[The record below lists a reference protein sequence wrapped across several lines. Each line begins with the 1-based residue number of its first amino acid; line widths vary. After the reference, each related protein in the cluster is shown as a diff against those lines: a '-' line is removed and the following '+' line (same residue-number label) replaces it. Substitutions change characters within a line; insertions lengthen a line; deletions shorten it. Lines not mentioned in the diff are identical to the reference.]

1 MNKTIAFALSGL
13 IAVGAQAQ
21 QDYSKVEIRSDPVAG
36 SVHMLTGA
44 GGNLALSIGDDAA
57 FLVDDQFAPLSARIK
72 AAVANISRKPV
83 RFVLNTHWHGDH
95 TGGNEQFGR
104 AGSVIV
110 AHENVRRRMSSEQF
124 SSFATQPIPPSPKAA
139 LPVVTFATDVTFHLN
154 GDEIHAFH
162 VPGAHTDGDAIVHFR
177 RANVMHLGDVF
188 FNRMYPFIDASSG
201 GSWAGTLAAVDKVLG
216 MIGDDTKLIPG
227 HGPLAT
233 RADLVAYRQMLQTVG
248 ERLQALAREG
258 RSLQDA
264 LAAKP
269 TAPYD
274 EVWGKGYFTPEEFVG
289 MLWPQFAR
297 AAGATP
303 APAPASAASAQ
314 R

>member
-1 MNKTIAFALSGL
+1 MQKALLALALCAGL
-13 IAVGAQAQ
+13 ATSAHAQ
-21 QDYSKVEIRSDPVAG
+21 QDFSKVEIKSEPVAG

-95 TGGNEQFGR
+95 TGGNEHFGR

-162 VPGAHTDGDAIVHFR
+162 VPHAHTDGDAVVHFR
-177 RANVMHLGDVF
+177 RANVVHLGDVF
-188 FNRMYPFIDASSG
+188 FNKLYPFIDVGSG
-201 GSWAGTLAAVDKVLG
+201 GTVAGTLAAVDQVLA
-216 MIGDDTKLIPG
+216 MVGDDTKIVPG

-233 RADLVAYRQMLQTVG
+233 RADLLAYRRMLATVQ
-248 ERLQALAREG
+248 ERVQALVREG

-264 LAAKP
+264 VAARP
-269 TAPYD
+269 TAEFD
-274 EVWGKGYFTPEEFVG
+274 EAWGNGFLKPEQFLAV
-289 MLWPQFAR
+289 LWKDLGP
-297 AAGATP
+297 P
-303 APAPASAASAQ
+303 AK
-314 R
+314 

>member
-1 MNKTIAFALSGL
+1 MKQHLAALAL
-13 IAVGAQAQ
+13 CATVAMQAAAQ
-21 QDYSKVEIRSDPVAG
+21 QQDFSTVEIKSQPLAG

-72 AAVANISRKPV
+72 AAIASISKKPV
-83 RFVLNTHWHGDH
+83 KFVLNTHWHGDH
-95 TGGNEQFGR
+95 TGGNENFGR

-110 AHENVRRRMSSEQF
+110 AHENVRRRMSAEQF
-124 SSFATQPIPPSPKAA
+124 SSFASAPIPASPRAA
-139 LPVVTFATDVTFHLN
+139 LPVVTFASDVTFHLN

-162 VPGAHTDGDAIVHFR
+162 VPRAHTDGDTIVHFR
-177 RANVMHLGDVF
+177 RANVIHLGDVF
-188 FNRMYPFIDASSG
+188 FNRMYPFIDAASG
-201 GSWAGTLAAVDKVLG
+201 GSWSGTIAAVDKVLA
-216 MIGDDTKLIPG
+216 IAAEDTKLVPG

-233 RADLVAYRQMLQTVG
+233 RADLLAYRQMLLTVG

-264 LAAKP
+264 IAARP
-269 TAPYD
+269 TAEFD
-274 EVWGKGYFTPEEFVG
+274 AAWGEGFFKPDQFVG
-289 MLWPQFAR
+289 LLWRELGRP
-297 AAGATP
+297 AAV
-303 APAPASAASAQ
+303 APAAS

>member
-13 IAVGAQAQ
+13 IAVGARAQ

-72 AAVANISRKPV
+72 AAIASISRKPV

-162 VPGAHTDGDAIVHFR
+162 VPHAHTDGDAVVHFR
-177 RANVMHLGDVF
+177 RANVVHLGDVF
-188 FNRMYPFIDASSG
+188 FNKLYPFIDVGSG
-201 GSWAGTLAAVDKVLG
+201 GTVAGTLAAVDQVLA
-216 MIGDDTKLIPG
+216 MVGDDTKIVPG

-233 RADLVAYRQMLQTVG
+233 RADLLAYRRMLATVQ
-248 ERLQALAREG
+248 ERVQALVREG

-264 LAAKP
+264 VAARP
-269 TAPYD
+269 TAEFD
-274 EVWGKGYFTPEEFVG
+274 EAWGNGFLKPEQFLAV
-289 MLWPQFAR
+289 LWKDLGP
-297 AAGATP
+297 P
-303 APAPASAASAQ
+303 AK
-314 R
+314 